1 MQELNNNT
9 EPKRF
14 SLFRLSPPV
23 RMLIYLPI
31 VAAILYFTLRQL
43 EFLVTYHPLGYT
55 PGPEW
60 TPPANGE
67 DVWIRTAGGERIH
80 AWFVRAAEQPAA
92 AAVLYCHGNG
102 GNLTN
107 VGWIAEEL
115 SKRGFDAVVFDYRGY
130 GRSDG
135 KLADEW
141 GLYADTD
148 AVYDYLIRERGA
160 KPERLVVY
168 GQSLGSTAAIDLAS
182 RKRCAAVI
190 VESGL
195 SSASEMGAIAF
206 PWLPRWL
213 HSLAKN
219 RFESARKIAS
229 VNCPV
234 LITHGTMDE
243 VIPVEQGR
251 RLYESARE
259 PKRLVI
265 VEGGDH
271 NLAGAGGDRY
281 LDSISDFIHEVVA
294 VK

>member
-1 MQELNNNT
+1 MQNFNGNA

-14 SLFRLSPPV
+14 FLFRLSRPV
-23 RMLIYLPI
+23 RILIYLPI
-31 VAAILYFTLRQL
+31 VAVILFFTLRQL
-43 EFLVTYHPLGYT
+43 EFLVTYHPVGYA

-60 TPPANGE
+60 RPPANGE
-67 DVWIRTAGGERIH
+67 DVWVKSAGDERIH
-80 AWFVRAAEQPAA
+80 GWFVRAARQPAA
-92 AAVLYCHGNG
+92 ATVLYCHGNG

-115 SKRGFDAVVFDYRGY
+115 SRRGFDAVVFDYRGY

-135 KLADEW
+135 KLKDEW
-141 GLYADTD
+141 GLYADTE

-160 KPERLVVY
+160 KLDRLVIY

-182 RKRCAAVI
+182 RKRCAALI

-213 HSLAKN
+213 HFLARN

-229 VNCPV
+229 VGCPV
-234 LITHGTMDE
+234 LITHGTKDE
-243 VIPVEQGR
+243 IIPVEQGR
-251 RLYESARE
+251 RLYESARD
-259 PKRLVI
+259 PKRLLI

-271 NLAGAGGDRY
+271 NLVGAGGDRY
-281 LDSISDFIHEVVA
+281 LNSISEFIREVVA
-294 VK
+294 AK